1 MARDA
6 QVDNTWTAAFPKLP
20 QYYCVGAPLGKVN
33 PSNLTTI
40 ARGQPA
46 VWRRGDLDVA
56 FRRVTSPR
64 YVDGATELTV
74 LHRDVTEENSSWLV
88 QFDHFASAWE
98 IAGIL
103 ANGDEQGFSSSLVKS
118 SANRYRGVVD
128 RIARTSSQSLVSV
141 ANNLTAAVESLVRKL
156 ERLVGIDREHFESL
170 GVLRYQPGEYYKL
183 HHDVGARAMR
193 GVRLLSGMLY
203 LSNVAQGGATG
214 FPVLGTSVQPRPG
227 RLVLWANT
235 LSAAPRQRHMWMIHE
250 ALTVREG
257 TKYGVNVWINS

>member
-1 MARDA
+1 MRA
-6 QVDNTWTAAFPKLP
+6 TSPP
-20 QYYCVGAPLGKVN
+20 
-33 PSNLTTI
+33 
-40 ARGQPA
+40 

-64 YVDGATELTV
+64 HVDGATELTV

-118 SANRYRGVVD
+118 SANRYRGVLD

-156 ERLVGIDREHFESL
+156 ERLVGIDREHFESSACCAI
-170 GVLRYQPGEYYKL
+170 
-183 HHDVGARAMR
+183 GARAMR

>member
-1 MARDA
+1 M
-6 QVDNTWTAAFPKLP
+6 
-20 QYYCVGAPLGKVN
+20 
-33 PSNLTTI
+33 
-40 ARGQPA
+40 
-46 VWRRGDLDVA
+46 
-56 FRRVTSPR
+56 
-64 YVDGATELTV
+64 
-74 LHRDVTEENSSWLV
+74 
-88 QFDHFASAWE
+88 
-98 IAGIL
+98 
-103 ANGDEQGFSSSLVKS
+103 
-118 SANRYRGVVD
+118 
-128 RIARTSSQSLVSV
+128 
-141 ANNLTAAVESLVRKL
+141 
-156 ERLVGIDREHFESL
+156 
-170 GVLRYQPGEYYKL
+170 LRYQPGEYYKL